1 MKATRRDVIAGVG
14 AIASTAGLP
23 RLASAQQPWPTQPVR
38 MIVSQ
43 AAGGAPDVICRMLT
57 ERLARVL
64 GQNFVVEN
72 RTGAG
77 NVIGVQMAAR
87 AAPDGYTFLWA
98 TAAALTTNLFTVKDL
113 PYDPRKD
120 FVTVARVARGPFVI
134 VANPQLPA
142 NTLPEVIALAK
153 AKPGE
158 LNLANDGPRN
168 FSGLVAAWLNKNA
181 GVSINPVAYATMPQ
195 GVQDTVGGRVQLAIL
210 AFPAAA
216 PMLKGG
222 LLKAIAVSS
231 MDRAKGYE
239 NIPPI
244 ADTIPGF
251 DFYGWLGVSAPAATP
266 RPILER
272 LNAEI
277 GRQLDDEGFNSSLEK
292 VGFYSFGSH
301 SLDAAQKAVSDE
313 TELWRKVVSD
323 LGLKPE

>member
-1 MKATRRDVIAGVG
+1 MSTRREAIVGGGALAAASLVPRAARAQAAWPAG
-14 AIASTAGLP
+14 
-23 RLASAQQPWPTQPVR
+23 PVK

-43 AAGGAPDVICRMLT
+43 AAGGAPDVICRLLT
-57 ERLARVL
+57 DRLANAL
-64 GQNFVVEN
+64 GQQFVVEN

-87 AAPDGYTFLWA
+87 AAPDGYTLLWA
-98 TAAALTTNLFTVKDL
+98 TAAALTTNIFTVKNL
-113 PYDPRKD
+113 PYDPARD
-120 FVTVARVARGPFVI
+120 FINVARVARGPFVV
-134 VANPQLPA
+134 VANKDLPA

-158 LNLANDGPRN
+158 LAIANDGPRN

-181 GVSINPVAYATMPQ
+181 GVKINPVAYATMPQ

-222 LLKAIAVSS
+222 LLKPIAVSS
-231 MDRAKGYE
+231 KERVAGYE
-239 NIPPI
+239 DIPPI

-251 DFYGWLGVSAPAATP
+251 DFYGWLGVAAPRATP
-266 RPILER
+266 RPIVDT

-277 GRQLDDEGFNSSLEK
+277 GKLLDNPDFQKKLVEL
-292 VGFYSFGSH
+292 GFYSFGSH
-301 SLDAAQKAVSDE
+301 SVDAAETVVHDE
-313 TELWRKVVSD
+313 VELWRKVIAD
-323 LGLKPE
+323 LGLTAE

>member
-1 MKATRRDVIAGVG
+1 MEHSRRDVIAGGV
-14 AIASTAGLP
+14 AVASVAALP
-23 RLASAQQPWPTQPVR
+23 AAARAQQGWPAQPVR

-43 AAGGAPDVICRMLT
+43 AAGGAPDTICRLLT
-57 ERLARVL
+57 DRLGRVFN
-64 GQNFVVEN
+64 QSFVVEN

-98 TAAALTTNLFTVKDL
+98 TAAALTTNVFTVKNL

-134 VANPQLPA
+134 VANKDLPA
-142 NTLPEVIALAK
+142 NTLPELITLAK

-181 GVSINPVAYATMPQ
+181 GISINPVAYATMPQ

-222 LLKAIAVSS
+222 LLKPIAVSS
-231 MDRAKGYE
+231 VERVTGYE
-239 NIPPI
+239 SIAPI

-266 RPILER
+266 RPIIER
-272 LNAEI
+272 FNAEI
-277 GRQLDDEGFNSSLEK
+277 SKLLEDAEFK
-292 VGFYSFGSH
+292 ARLVDVGFYSFG
-301 SLDAAQKAVSDE
+301 AQSIEIAEKAVRDE
-313 TELWRKVVSD
+313 LELWRKVVGD
-323 LGLKPE
+323 LGIQPE

>member
-1 MKATRRDVIAGVG
+1 MKATRREAISGVS
-14 AIASTAGLP
+14 ALAATCALP
-23 RLASAQQPWPTQPVR
+23 RAAGAQQSWPTQPVK

-43 AAGGAPDVICRMLT
+43 AAGGAPDVICRLLT

-64 GQNFVVEN
+64 GQSFVVEN

-98 TAAALTTNLFTVKDL
+98 TAAALTTNVFTVKNL

-120 FVTVARVARGPFVI
+120 LVTVARVARGPFVI
-134 VANPQLPA
+134 VANKDLPA
-142 NTLPEVIALAK
+142 NTLPELIALAK
-153 AKPGE
+153 SKPGE
-158 LNLANDGPRN
+158 LNIANDGPRN

-195 GVQDTVGGRVQLAIL
+195 GVQDTIGGRVQLAIL

-222 LLKAIAVSS
+222 LLKPIAVSS
-231 MDRAKGYE
+231 IERVTGYE
-239 NIPPI
+239 SISPI
-244 ADTIPGF
+244 ADTLPGF
-251 DFYGWLGVSAPAATP
+251 DFYGWLGVSAPAGVP
-266 RPILER
+266 KPIIER

-277 GRQLDDEGFNSSLEK
+277 GKLLDDAEFKESLVK
-292 VGFYSFGSH
+292 LGFYSFGSH
-301 SLDAAQKAVSDE
+301 SVAAAEKAVSDE
-313 TELWRKVVSD
+313 LELWRKVVGD
-323 LGLKPE
+323 LGIQPE

>member
-1 MKATRRDVIAGVG
+1 MGHTRRDIIAGG
-14 AIASTAGLP
+14 AATAASLAAP
-23 RLASAQQPWPTQPVR
+23 RARAQQAWPTQPVR

-57 ERLARVL
+57 DRLARAL

-98 TAAALTTNLFTVKDL
+98 TAAALTTNVFTVKNL
-113 PYDPRKD
+113 PYNPQKD

-134 VANPQLPA
+134 VAHPALPA
-142 NTLPEVIALAK
+142 NNLPELIALAK
-153 AKPGE
+153 SKPGE

-168 FSGLVAAWLNKNA
+168 FSGLVAAWLNKTA

-216 PMLKGG
+216 PMLKSG
-222 LLKAIAVSS
+222 LLKPIAVSS
-231 MDRAKGYE
+231 KDVVPGYE
-239 NIPPI
+239 QIPPI
-244 ADTIPGF
+244 AATLPGF

-266 RPILER
+266 RAILER
-272 LNAEI
+272 LNREI
-277 GRQLDDEGFNSSLEK
+277 NTDLENSDFKAQLAN
-292 VGFYSFGSH
+292 VGFYSLGSQT
-301 SLDAAQKAVSDE
+301 LDQADQAVRDE
-313 TELWRKVVSD
+313 LELWRKIVTD
-323 LGLKPE
+323 IGIEPA

>member
-1 MKATRRDVIAGVG
+1 MSLSRRDIVAGG
-14 AIASTAGLP
+14 MAASFSGLP
-23 RLASAQQPWPTQPVR
+23 GAASAQQGWPNQPVK

-43 AAGGAPDVICRMLT
+43 AAGGAPDVICRLLT
-57 ERLARVL
+57 DRLARAL

-87 AAPDGYTFLWA
+87 AVPDGYTFLWA
-98 TAAALTTNLFTVKDL
+98 TAAALTTNVFTVKNL
-113 PYDPRKD
+113 PYDPQKD

-134 VANPQLPA
+134 VANKDLPA
-142 NTLPEVIALAK
+142 NTLPEVIAMAK

-222 LLKAIAVSS
+222 LLKPIAVSS
-231 MDRAKGYE
+231 KERVTGYE

-251 DFYGWLGVSAPAATP
+251 DFYGWLGVSAPAGVP
-266 RPILER
+266 RPILEK

-277 GRQLDDEGFNSSLEK
+277 SKLLDEPEFKESLVK
-292 VGFYSFGSH
+292 LGFYSFGSQ
-301 SLDAAQKAVSDE
+301 SIAAAEQAVRDE
-313 TELWRKVVSD
+313 LALWKKVISD
-323 LGLKPE
+323 LGIQPE